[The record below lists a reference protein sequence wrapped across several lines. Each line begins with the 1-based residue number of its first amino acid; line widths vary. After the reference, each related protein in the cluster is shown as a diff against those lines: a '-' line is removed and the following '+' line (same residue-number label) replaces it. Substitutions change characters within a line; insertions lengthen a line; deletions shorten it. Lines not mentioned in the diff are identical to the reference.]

1 MTNLKPIYA
10 NEILDYILEDD
21 STSEWG
27 GTAFIGETVRD
38 FLEDYTEEP
47 EQLTVNALNTLLEEC
62 GIKKIVLDNYV

>member
-1 MTNLKPIYA
+1 MINLKPIYA

-21 STSEWG
+21 STGEWG
-27 GTAFIGETVRD
+27 GVAFIGETVRD